1 MNRSRDNS
9 DARQEDEVSHSST
22 AGASQLLPPPIKKR
36 RCDNKDG
43 EEQPTAPSKA
53 SAVAPSRFEQA
64 DDDDKDKTIAKLQT
78 QVDQLKRI
86 VCSLAKTRNRRFK
99 KVFQS
104 ADEWKGDDDIVFAA
118 FQGGNLSWWDL
129 SDSMKYDSRVVTG
142 LLKRNYRRLNHP
154 VPRDHA
160 LKLIYLSKPED
171 LQPEDVMLVALN
183 EVALLQAHSQREMW
197 SRLPHDWLV
206 RHKGLAMFGARL
218 GLVAADDCPCLLDR
232 DFIKACLEHADP
244 ADRLEWQTIP
254 TRLRSDIDFARS
266 IQVFP
271 FWTRAL
277 EILTEFPPL
286 RSEREVWNSIVDSAM
301 TVVEDEQSFHL
312 SALLRDFAPREIL
325 SDRELMI
332 EACSVTYDISDVS
345 ILGLVDARLVRD
357 KGFLCECADCNPQNI
372 NAISHEVQR
381 LFPEVAD
388 RAISSDF
395 ADRAIYDFADCIAPE
410 FWEDRAFVL
419 RFFGHCGLPF
429 LGQFP
434 DAWQEDEEI
443 FLHIARNCR
452 TDFLSGQFKKASSS
466 LRNKKSFMMKVVEI
480 QPSLFECAGPRVQED
495 FDFQLLVFADPL
507 HTQVELNNSI
517 LSGQVESFKAEAY
530 AMLTAHQKFC
540 SLVLPAISIMNVDSG
555 CALSLLNQGTA
566 TALAYKKRIADF
578 LNVPTGKQLRL
589 LRQAWFKLYSGTDID
604 LYPYFFVDGEDDS
617 SVDED
622 DLDEDSDD
630 DLMEYALE
638 EDSEDEYEDEFE
650 DEYDDD
656 DQDQGLVDS
665 DEEEYSGD
673 EDDEEEE
680 SMGDEDDED
689 ESEDEDN
696 TADEDGPEDD
706 DIDIVYYIS

>member
-1 MNRSRDNS
+1 
-9 DARQEDEVSHSST
+9 
-22 AGASQLLPPPIKKR
+22 
-36 RCDNKDG
+36 
-43 EEQPTAPSKA
+43 
-53 SAVAPSRFEQA
+53 
-64 DDDDKDKTIAKLQT
+64 
-78 QVDQLKRI
+78 
-86 VCSLAKTRNRRFK
+86 
-99 KVFQS
+99 
-104 ADEWKGDDDIVFAA
+104 
-118 FQGGNLSWWDL
+118 
-129 SDSMKYDSRVVTG
+129 
-142 LLKRNYRRLNHP
+142 
-154 VPRDHA
+154 
-160 LKLIYLSKPED
+160 
-171 LQPEDVMLVALN
+171 
-183 EVALLQAHSQREMW
+183 
-197 SRLPHDWLV
+197 
-206 RHKGLAMFGARL
+206 
-218 GLVAADDCPCLLDR
+218 
-232 DFIKACLEHADP
+232 
-244 ADRLEWQTIP
+244 
-254 TRLRSDIDFARS
+254 
-266 IQVFP
+266 
-271 FWTRAL
+271 
-277 EILTEFPPL
+277 
-286 RSEREVWNSIVDSAM
+286 
-301 TVVEDEQSFHL
+301 
-312 SALLRDFAPREIL
+312 
-325 SDRELMI
+325 
-332 EACSVTYDISDVS
+332 
-345 ILGLVDARLVRD
+345 
-357 KGFLCECADCNPQNI
+357 
-372 NAISHEVQR
+372 
-381 LFPEVAD
+381 
-388 RAISSDF
+388 
-395 ADRAIYDFADCIAPE
+395 
-410 FWEDRAFVL
+410 
-419 RFFGHCGLPF
+419 
-429 LGQFP
+429 
-434 DAWQEDEEI
+434 
-443 FLHIARNCR
+443 
-452 TDFLSGQFKKASSS
+452 
-466 LRNKKSFMMKVVEI
+466 MKVVEI

-578 LNVPTGKQLRL
+578 LNVPIGKQLRL

-604 LYPYFFVDGEDDS
+604 LYPYFFVDGEDDY